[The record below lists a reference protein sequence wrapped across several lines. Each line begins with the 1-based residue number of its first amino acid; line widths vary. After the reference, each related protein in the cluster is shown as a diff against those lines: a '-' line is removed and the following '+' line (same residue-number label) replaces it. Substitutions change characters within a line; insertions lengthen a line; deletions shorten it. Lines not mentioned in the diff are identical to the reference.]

1 MLAEAR
7 VGTIGFAYREWVGHV
22 YPPDAASEQ
31 LLPLYAERL
40 SGVEVSTLTPELAES
55 WAAAVPP
62 SFQFAVKA
70 PNRIAAEIA
79 SGNRQA
85 RQDSILKDQ
94 NPRRSRPAWR

>member
-22 YPPDAASEQ
+22 YPPDAAPEQ

-94 NPRRSRPAWR
+94 NPRRSWPAWR